1 MHFLPPRKDIEF
13 YYAVADAYPGPS
25 LEDTFALPPAEA
37 MACGMPVIV
46 SSENGT
52 FEIITHESDGLIL
65 NDPNDA
71 DTLAAM
77 IRRLYED
84 SDFRT
89 RLAQKAAETARQYTW
104 ERNGRD
110 LGEIFEDILRQKTTR
125 SSGQTITQEL

>member
-1 MHFLPPRKDIEF
+1 M
-13 YYAVADAYPGPS
+13 
-25 LEDTFALPPAEA
+25 
-37 MACGMPVIV
+37 IV

>member
-1 MHFLPPRKDIEF
+1 MVAGREDPGPFRGMVCDRGLRGRVHFLPPRKDIEF
-13 YYAVADAYPGPS
+13 YYAVADAYTGPS

-89 RLAQKAAETARQYTW
+89 RLAQKAAETARHIPGSATVA
-104 ERNGRD
+104 
-110 LGEIFEDILRQKTTR
+110 I
-125 SSGQTITQEL
+125 